1 MIRKLIYQSVL
12 WRGLYFISV
21 LGLNI
26 VIARYF
32 EASYSGLIYFITNS
46 FALVVT
52 IGSLSLE
59 SGVGY
64 YVASGKMEPMKLA
77 NFSVIWSC
85 FAGLATYVTIKIL
98 LGQDLIPVSY
108 NAYSFLAICYI
119 CGCMLLNFFLALFYA
134 VKNFFLPNVVMIC
147 INTLLIFLPLFGNGK
162 IMTPKLYVNIYFL
175 GFLLQGVILSVFFYM
190 KNSREKTTG
199 LRGKISLSKIFRY
212 SFLAFLANML
222 FFLVYRIDY
231 WFVQKYC
238 TPEALGNYIQVSK
251 IVQMLLILPAI
262 LSSAIFP
269 VIAGRDMEQEGEKLA
284 MLIRSSL
291 LLYLFIC
298 LVFAAS
304 GYWLFP
310 FIFGESFSDMYLPFI
325 LLIPGILS
333 LVMLYPVIA
342 YFAGRKKMWVNIK
355 ALLLP
360 LCIIITGDL
369 IFIPMYG
376 IAAAALISSIGYIVY
391 HLYLIK
397 CFRKEFSV
405 SKNLF
410 YKIKFADYK
419 KMKQLIIENFLRS

>member
-1 MIRKLIYQSVL
+1 MLRKLIYQSVL

-32 EASYSGLIYFITNS
+32 EASYSGLIYFITNT
-46 FALVVT
+46 FALIVT

-59 SGVGY
+59 SGAGY
-64 YVASGKMEPMKLA
+64 YVASGKMDPMKLA
-77 NFSVIWSC
+77 NFSVVWSC
-85 FAGLATYVTIKIL
+85 FSGFATYVTIKIL
-98 LGQDLIPVSY
+98 LSRGLIPASY
-108 NAYSFLAICYI
+108 HAYSFLAVCYI

-134 VKNFFLPNVVMIC
+134 VKNFLLPNLVMIC
-147 INTLLIFLPLFGNGK
+147 INTLLIFLPLLGNGK
-162 IMTPKLYVNIYFL
+162 IMSPKMYVNIYFM
-175 GFLLQGVILSVFFYM
+175 GFLLQGIILSVFFYIR
-190 KNSREKTTG
+190 NSGKKIKG

-212 SFLAFLANML
+212 SFLAFLANIL

-262 LSSAIFP
+262 LSSAVFP
-269 VIAGRDMEQEGEKLA
+269 VIAARDIEQESEKLA

-298 LVFAAS
+298 LVLAVC

-310 FIFGESFSDMYLPFI
+310 FLFGESFSAMYLPFI

-342 YFAGRKKMWVNIK
+342 YFSGRKKMWVNIK

-360 LCIIITGDL
+360 LCIIIAGDL
-369 IFIPMYG
+369 IFIPVYG
-376 IAAAALISSIGYIVY
+376 IAAAALVSSIGYIVY
-391 HLYLIK
+391 HLYLID

-405 SKNLF
+405 SKDLF

-419 KMKQLIIENFLRS
+419 KMKQLIIEKFLRS